1 MLAGRKASECSEQ
14 MSKAYL
20 RIDDSPS
27 KITPDFIDY
36 LTDKGI
42 TPIIFAVGKNIKK
55 HFDNAVYALKKGAI
69 IGNHSFSHP
78 QFSSLTFKQCI
89 SDIEKCELWLE
100 KLYVTAE
107 VERKYKF
114 FAFPYGDK
122 GGKNK
127 DKLQQYL
134 KNKGFSRIDDRN
146 INFDWYKEYNL
157 DKDID
162 VFWTFDFGEYQ
173 LQQNNSFLY
182 ETILYRIHDKNPDNG
197 GVLLEPNS
205 NHIVMIHDHDMTNK
219 VMPEYYKTIL
229 DHVID
234 CGVEFIQ
241 PKFI

>member
-1 MLAGRKASECSEQ
+1 

-27 KITPDFIDY
+27 EITPDFIDY
-36 LTDKGI
+36 LEEKGI

-78 QFSSLTFKQCI
+78 EFSSLSFEECV
-89 SDIEKCELWLE
+89 SDIEECELWLE
-100 KLYVTAE
+100 KLYLTAGI
-107 VERKYKF
+107 ERKYKL

-134 KNKGFSRIDDRN
+134 KNKAFSRIDDRN
-146 INFDWYKEYNL
+146 ISFDWYIECSL

-173 LQQNNSFLY
+173 LQKNNGFSY
-182 ETILYRIHDKNPDNG
+182 ETVLYRIHDKNPDNG

-205 NHIVMIHDHDMTNK
+205 NHIVMIHDHAETNK
-219 VMPEYYKTIL
+219 IMPDYYKSIL
-229 DHVID
+229 DYVMT
-234 CGVEFIQ
+234 CGVEFVDPQ
-241 PKFI
+241 FI